1 MLAKANNN
9 SMKVSRRMIDWMETN
24 GMMMS
29 VRSESGLAV
38 QGFLVRPSFDSGL
51 SILDYCLP
59 LPLHL
64 PSPACSSSSSSC
76 PSSYLILSPTAPP
89 RFPLLPAASGTTFP
103 PTGSEAGYTRRSS
116 G

>member
-1 MLAKANNN
+1 M
-9 SMKVSRRMIDWMETN
+9 VS
-24 GMMMS
+24 
-29 VRSESGLAV
+29 SGLAV

-76 PSSYLILSPTAPP
+76 PSSYLILSPTVPP
-89 RFPLLPAASGTTFP
+89 RFPLLPPYPSHILIIQC
-103 PTGSEAGYTRRSS
+103 
-116 G
+116 